1 MGDTSQEAQAAGGGV
16 ESISLRSPTEGR
28 LAPGA
33 DAALI
38 ASLLHFEKTTI
49 KEIKKHAEA
58 KGVCVR
64 W

>member
-1 MGDTSQEAQAAGGGV
+1 MGSVTPEQTS
-16 ESISLRSPTEGR
+16 
-28 LAPGA
+28 GA
-33 DAALI
+33 DAALV

-49 KEIKKHAEA
+49 QEIKKRAEA